1 VVKTYKQ
8 WCGGIENLTRVMH
21 SFTQLSL
28 RHVPLLQNKLLP
40 WDRRRNHW
48 EFWEIPKIS

>member
-1 VVKTYKQ
+1 VVKNIKQ
-8 WCGGIENLTRVMH
+8 WRGGIEKFTPVMP

-40 WDRRRNHW
+40 RDRRRNHW